1 AGGAILDLALGDA
14 THRERERDVVGDR
27 HVRPHRVG
35 LEHDAEGALL
45 GHEIDAGVGVEH
57 RLAGD
62 LDRTGGGGFEAGQAA
77 QNRGLAAARR
87 PEQRER
93 VALGDLERH
102 AVDRDEIAEALGQI
116 ADTDEG
122 QGAAHVSREARVARN
137 RVNASSRSTSWITA
151 SAATRPTLC
160 SLSTTSATL
169 MVSVPWACSRMMAPS
184 S

>member
-1 AGGAILDLALGDA
+1 
-14 THRERERDVVGDR
+14 
-27 HVRPHRVG
+27 
-35 LEHDAEGALL
+35 
-45 GHEIDAGVGVEH
+45 GVGVEH

-62 LDRTGGGGFEAGQAA
+62 LDRTGVGGFEAGQAA

-122 QGAAHVSREARVARN
+122 QGAAHVSREARGGGNGGTAG
-137 RVNASSRSTSWITA
+137 SRGTGGIPA

-169 MVSVPWACSRMMAPS
+169 MVSVPWAYSRMVAPS
-184 S
+184 SRMKITNNISQPATMAGSSSGSST